1 MQTIN
6 NRYNSTFQNTPLQY
20 STQGFFNPR
29 RSTVGTYSS
38 VFSAKKGGTIKKEA
52 TAKDRMLEYL
62 KHNRKVEKNGID
74 TAMATGKALQDKLK
88 RDLDALDRETLLLL
102 RSIFK

>member
-1 MQTIN
+1 
-6 NRYNSTFQNTPLQY
+6 
-20 STQGFFNPR
+20 
-29 RSTVGTYSS
+29 
-38 VFSAKKGGTIKKEA
+38 
-52 TAKDRMLEYL
+52 MLEYL
-62 KHNRKVEKNGID
+62 KHNRKVEKDGID